1 MIIQDFL
8 KATLMQFL
16 DLSLQ
21 TIPFMIPGVIFA
33 EFLIAKKITGKIAK
47 WTKQL
52 TGFANLNDICG
63 TSFLLAFI
71 SPKAAKT
78 MLVNYKG
85 KNPISEKEM
94 TVASIMNSFPTVIMH
109 WRYLL
114 PVYIP
119 LLGFTG
125 LAYFLVLM
133 AVGFGK
139 TGVVM
144 LYGRMTF
151 RERRHISEEEAGAEE
166 FISRGE
172 ALKAALKNSKEP
184 LRKILS
190 ITIPTLLIVS
200 LLINLGIFDQLG
212 NGMKSLSF
220 LFPIP
225 AAALAI
231 IAAQFGSFIAGAGV
245 ASALLNGGELTPAE
259 IITTLLIGN
268 ILTSVTRSIKWYG
281 SSYAA
286 IFGPR
291 TGASIMIISTA
302 LRNGM
307 MLIAVIIL
315 LILF

>member
-1 MIIQDFL
+1 MIALDFL
-8 KATLMQFL
+8 KETLIQFL
-16 DLSLQ
+16 NLSLQ

-47 WTKQL
+47 WTKPL

-71 SPKAAKT
+71 SPKAANT
-78 MLVNYKG
+78 MLVNYKD
-85 KNPISEKEM
+85 KELISEKEM
-94 TVASIMNSFPTVIMH
+94 IVASVMNSFPTVVMH

-125 LAYFLVLM
+125 ILYFLILM

-144 LYGRMTF
+144 LYGRFKF
-151 RERRHISEEEAGAEE
+151 REREYIPEEERGSVE
-166 FISRGE
+166 FITS
-172 ALKAALKNSKEP
+172 KAALKTAIESSKKP
-184 LRKILS
+184 LIKILS

-200 LLINLGIFDQLG
+200 VLINLGIFDQLG
-212 NGMKSLSF
+212 NGMKNLSF

-225 AAALAI
+225 TAALAI

-286 IFGPR
+286 IFGPK
-291 TGASIMIISTA
+291 TGASVMIISTA

-315 LILF
+315 LTLF